1 IEEPAARNT
10 APAILLGCE
19 FLRRKG
25 ASGRDVV
32 VVTPSDHIVK
42 DAAAFGEALSH
53 AINAASAG
61 YMTTLGIV
69 PTRPDTGFGYIERA
83 PCEDSPRG
91 WHEATRFVE
100 KPDQATAVE
109 YIKSKNYF
117 WNGGIFIFTLDTLYR
132 ELAHA
137 SPELYEAARKGY
149 DYFLTNFD
157 AVRPVAFDY
166 AVMERAA
173 RVAMV
178 ELDAGWSDAG
188 SWDAL
193 YDVLDKDVCGNS
205 LTGDVV
211 TDGAKNCLVD
221 SRNRLT
227 AIVDAEDLIIID
239 TPDALFISKRGSSQ
253 KVRGVVDILKK
264 RGTGF

>member
-1 IEEPAARNT
+1 MPDVYGLILAGGSGVRLWPRSREEMPKQFLSLREGGTLLQDTVTRMLNVLPAERLHAVAGGAWKTLVSRQAMEAGKVPGDFLIEEPAARNT

-91 WHEATRFVE
+91 WHEATRFV
-100 KPDQATAVE
+100 
-109 YIKSKNYF
+109 
-117 WNGGIFIFTLDTLYR
+117 
-132 ELAHA
+132 
-137 SPELYEAARKGY
+137 
-149 DYFLTNFD
+149 
-157 AVRPVAFDY
+157 
-166 AVMERAA
+166 
-173 RVAMV
+173 
-178 ELDAGWSDAG
+178 
-188 SWDAL
+188 
-193 YDVLDKDVCGNS
+193 
-205 LTGDVV
+205 
-211 TDGAKNCLVD
+211 
-221 SRNRLT
+221 
-227 AIVDAEDLIIID
+227 
-239 TPDALFISKRGSSQ
+239 
-253 KVRGVVDILKK
+253 
-264 RGTGF
+264 